1 VGQLVVVSQIKTK
14 PGQTQAAIDALQ
26 EELEESHGE
35 EGILKFALHQSP
47 EDPTRLLMVEVY
59 RDEADLDVHY
69 QQPHF
74 AKLVA
79 RLDELFDGV
88 PTADRYV
95 PLAFGDAAKGLLA

>member
-35 EGILKFALHQSP
+35 PGILKFALHQSP
-47 EDPTRLLMVEVY
+47 EDPANLMMIEVY
-59 RDEADLDVHY
+59 RDEADLESHY

-88 PTADRYV
+88 PTADRFV
-95 PLAFGDAAKGLLA
+95 PLAFGETAKGLLA

>member
-1 VGQLVVVSQIKTK
+1 MGKVVVVSQIKTK

-26 EELEESHGE
+26 EELEESPVE

-47 EDPTRLLMVEVY
+47 EDPAKLLMVEVY
-59 RDEADLDVHY
+59 QDEADLENHY

-74 AKLVA
+74 MKLVA
-79 RLDELFDGV
+79 RLDELFDGM
-88 PTADRYV
+88 PTADRFV